1 MDLKEAYQELEAC
14 ARQLGFE
21 VRREKGDFEGGLC
34 RVGSERFIILND
46 RKPLANQVR
55 VLAEALAT
63 LDVDGVYLKPAV
75 RELLEHAK
83 ETRVE
88 SNV

>member
-14 ARQLGFE
+14 AQQLGLE

-34 RVGSERFIILND
+34 RVDFERYIIINE

-55 VLAEALAT
+55 VLAEALAALE
-63 LDVDGVYLKPAV
+63 LDNVYLKPAV
-75 RELLEHAK
+75 RELLERAK
-83 ETRVE
+83 ETGVE